1 MKKKKIYLPVI
12 AAAALALSFST
23 TAHDTQASVNTYQV
37 NVPTGYLALRNAA
50 NADDSNI
57 FGQLYTG
64 DLVEVS
70 DYAIATGYWYVYS
83 PKYDAFGY
91 VNNDYLNAINSSSGY
106 YYDSQWTVS
115 VNTGYL
121 ALRTDKAYNSSN
133 EIGQLYTG
141 DTVSVFNS
149 SDPAYW
155 YVYSPR
161 LNQYGYVNKDYL
173 TGGVVGA
180 VGTVSLYAGETRVV
194 NVATGY
200 LALRNMKAYDSSNEI
215 GQLYTGDTVNVFNS
229 SDPAYWYVYSPRL
242 NQYGYVNKDYL
253 TGGVVGAVGTVSL
266 YVGETRVVNVATG
279 YLALRN
285 MKAYDSSNEI
295 GQLYTGDTV
304 QILDTSDAQ
313 YWYVY
318 SPKYDLNGFVNKDY
332 LSGTAS
338 YSSRT
343 VRVSKGYLALRSSKA
358 YTTANETGELYTGD
372 TVEVMDTSDPT
383 YWYVY
388 APKLNNYGYVNKD
401 YLY

>member
-1 MKKKKIYLPVI
+1 MKKKKFYLPVI
-12 AAAALALSFST
+12 ATAALALSFSA
-23 TAHDTQASVNTYQV
+23 TAHDAQASVNTYQV

-115 VNTGYL
+115 VSTGYL
-121 ALRTDKAYNSSN
+121 ALRTDKAYN
-133 EIGQLYTG
+133 
-141 DTVSVFNS
+141 
-149 SDPAYW
+149 
-155 YVYSPR
+155 
-161 LNQYGYVNKDYL
+161 
-173 TGGVVGA
+173 
-180 VGTVSLYAGETRVV
+180 
-194 NVATGY
+194 
-200 LALRNMKAYDSSNEI
+200 
-215 GQLYTGDTVNVFNS
+215 
-229 SDPAYWYVYSPRL
+229 
-242 NQYGYVNKDYL
+242 
-253 TGGVVGAVGTVSL
+253 
-266 YVGETRVVNVATG
+266 
-279 YLALRN
+279 
-285 MKAYDSSNEI
+285 SSNEI

-358 YTTANETGELYTGD
+358 YTTANETGELYPGD
-372 TVEVMDTSDPT
+372 TVEIIDTSDPT

>member
-1 MKKKKIYLPVI
+1 MKKKKFYLPVI
-12 AAAALALSFST
+12 ATTALALSFSA
-23 TAHDTQASVNTYQV
+23 TAHDAQASVNTYQV

-115 VNTGYL
+115 VSTGYL
-121 ALRTDKAYNSSN
+121 ALRTDKAYN
-133 EIGQLYTG
+133 
-141 DTVSVFNS
+141 
-149 SDPAYW
+149 
-155 YVYSPR
+155 
-161 LNQYGYVNKDYL
+161 
-173 TGGVVGA
+173 
-180 VGTVSLYAGETRVV
+180 
-194 NVATGY
+194 
-200 LALRNMKAYDSSNEI
+200 
-215 GQLYTGDTVNVFNS
+215 
-229 SDPAYWYVYSPRL
+229 
-242 NQYGYVNKDYL
+242 
-253 TGGVVGAVGTVSL
+253 
-266 YVGETRVVNVATG
+266 
-279 YLALRN
+279 
-285 MKAYDSSNEI
+285 SSNEI

-343 VRVSKGYLALRSSKA
+343 VRVSKGYLALRSSKV

-372 TVEVMDTSDPT
+372 TVEIIDTSDPT

>member
-1 MKKKKIYLPVI
+1 MKKKKFYLPVI
-12 AAAALALSFST
+12 ATAALALSFST
-23 TAHDTQASVNTYQV
+23 TAHDAQASVNTYQV

-200 LALRNMKAYDSSNEI
+200 LALRNMKAYDSS
-215 GQLYTGDTVNVFNS
+215 T
-229 SDPAYWYVYSPRL
+229 
-242 NQYGYVNKDYL
+242 
-253 TGGVVGAVGTVSL
+253 
-266 YVGETRVVNVATG
+266 
-279 YLALRN
+279 
-285 MKAYDSSNEI
+285 EI

-318 SPKYDLNGFVNKDY
+318 YI
-332 LSGTAS
+332 
-338 YSSRT
+338 
-343 VRVSKGYLALRSSKA
+343 
-358 YTTANETGELYTGD
+358 
-372 TVEVMDTSDPT
+372 
-383 YWYVY
+383 
-388 APKLNNYGYVNKD
+388 
-401 YLY
+401 

>member
-1 MKKKKIYLPVI
+1 MKKKKFYLPVI
-12 AAAALALSFST
+12 ATAALALSFST
-23 TAHDTQASVNTYQV
+23 TAHDAQASVNTYQV

-115 VNTGYL
+115 VSTGYL

-149 SDPAYW
+149 SDPA
-155 YVYSPR
+155 
-161 LNQYGYVNKDYL
+161 
-173 TGGVVGA
+173 
-180 VGTVSLYAGETRVV
+180 
-194 NVATGY
+194 
-200 LALRNMKAYDSSNEI
+200 
-215 GQLYTGDTVNVFNS
+215 
-229 SDPAYWYVYSPRL
+229 
-242 NQYGYVNKDYL
+242 
-253 TGGVVGAVGTVSL
+253 
-266 YVGETRVVNVATG
+266 
-279 YLALRN
+279 
-285 MKAYDSSNEI
+285 
-295 GQLYTGDTV
+295 
-304 QILDTSDAQ
+304 

-372 TVEVMDTSDPT
+372 TVEIIDTSDPT

>member
-1 MKKKKIYLPVI
+1 MKKKKFYLPVI
-12 AAAALALSFST
+12 ATAALALSFSA
-23 TAHDTQASVNTYQV
+23 TAHDAQASVNTYQV

-115 VNTGYL
+115 VSTGYL

-194 NVATGY
+194 N
-200 LALRNMKAYDSSNEI
+200 I
-215 GQLYTGDTVNVFNS
+215 
-229 SDPAYWYVYSPRL
+229 
-242 NQYGYVNKDYL
+242 
-253 TGGVVGAVGTVSL
+253 
-266 YVGETRVVNVATG
+266 ATG

-343 VRVSKGYLALRSSKA
+343 VRVSKEYLAQDFCTGILFSVCQMERRQHERNCETKKTSGGFGLSLTVYAAVCTGLFTWNDFQCGRSGKVHRGLGLRSA
-358 YTTANETGELYTGD
+358 Y
-372 TVEVMDTSDPT
+372 
-383 YWYVY
+383 
-388 APKLNNYGYVNKD
+388 
-401 YLY
+401 

>member
-1 MKKKKIYLPVI
+1 MKKKKFYLPVI
-12 AAAALALSFST
+12 ATAALALSFSA
-23 TAHDTQASVNTYQV
+23 TAHDAQASVNTYQV
-37 NVPTGYLALRNAA
+37 NVPTGYLALRNVA

-115 VNTGYL
+115 VSTGYL
-121 ALRTDKAYNSSN
+121 ALRTDKAYN
-133 EIGQLYTG
+133 
-141 DTVSVFNS
+141 
-149 SDPAYW
+149 
-155 YVYSPR
+155 
-161 LNQYGYVNKDYL
+161 
-173 TGGVVGA
+173 
-180 VGTVSLYAGETRVV
+180 
-194 NVATGY
+194 
-200 LALRNMKAYDSSNEI
+200 
-215 GQLYTGDTVNVFNS
+215 
-229 SDPAYWYVYSPRL
+229 
-242 NQYGYVNKDYL
+242 
-253 TGGVVGAVGTVSL
+253 
-266 YVGETRVVNVATG
+266 
-279 YLALRN
+279 
-285 MKAYDSSNEI
+285 SSNEI

-372 TVEVMDTSDPT
+372 TVEIIDTSDPT

>member
-1 MKKKKIYLPVI
+1 MKKKKFYLPVI
-12 AAAALALSFST
+12 ATAALALSFST
-23 TAHDTQASVNTYQV
+23 TAHDAQASVNTYQV

-173 TGGVVGA
+173 TGGV
-180 VGTVSLYAGETRVV
+180 
-194 NVATGY
+194 
-200 LALRNMKAYDSSNEI
+200 
-215 GQLYTGDTVNVFNS
+215 
-229 SDPAYWYVYSPRL
+229 
-242 NQYGYVNKDYL
+242 
-253 TGGVVGAVGTVSL
+253 
-266 YVGETRVVNVATG
+266 
-279 YLALRN
+279 
-285 MKAYDSSNEI
+285 
-295 GQLYTGDTV
+295 
-304 QILDTSDAQ
+304 
-313 YWYVY
+313 
-318 SPKYDLNGFVNKDY
+318 
-332 LSGTAS
+332 S

-372 TVEVMDTSDPT
+372 TVEIIDTSDPT

>member
-1 MKKKKIYLPVI
+1 MKKKKFYLPVI
-12 AAAALALSFST
+12 ATAALALSFSA
-23 TAHDTQASVNTYQV
+23 TAHDAQASVNTYQV

-70 DYAIATGYWYVYS
+70 DYAIATGYCYVYS
-83 PKYDAFGY
+83 PIYDTFGY

-115 VNTGYL
+115 VSTGYL

-141 DTVSVFNS
+141 YTVSVFNS

-173 TGGVVGA
+173 SGGTA
-180 VGTVSLYAGETRVV
+180 TYSNTYPTKTVS
-194 NVATGY
+194 VATGY
-200 LALRNMKAYDSSNEI
+200 LALRSAKAYDTSNEI
-215 GQLYTGDTVNVFNS
+215 GELYS
-229 SDPAYWYVYSPRL
+229 
-242 NQYGYVNKDYL
+242 
-253 TGGVVGAVGTVSL
+253 
-266 YVGETRVVNVATG
+266 GETVQVI
-279 YLALRN
+279 
-285 MKAYDSSNEI
+285 DS
-295 GQLYTGDTV
+295 T
-304 QILDTSDAQ
+304 DAQ

-318 SPKYDLNGFVNKDY
+318 S
-332 LSGTAS
+332 T
-338 YSSRT
+338 
-343 VRVSKGYLALRSSKA
+343 
-358 YTTANETGELYTGD
+358 
-372 TVEVMDTSDPT
+372 
-383 YWYVY
+383 
-388 APKLNNYGYVNKD
+388 KLGRYGYVNKD

>member
-1 MKKKKIYLPVI
+1 MKKKKFYLPVI
-12 AAAALALSFST
+12 ATAALALSFSS
-23 TAHDTQASVNTYQV
+23 TAHDAQASVNTYQV

-115 VNTGYL
+115 VSTGYL
-121 ALRTDKAYNSSN
+121 ALRTDKAYN
-133 EIGQLYTG
+133 
-141 DTVSVFNS
+141 
-149 SDPAYW
+149 
-155 YVYSPR
+155 
-161 LNQYGYVNKDYL
+161 
-173 TGGVVGA
+173 
-180 VGTVSLYAGETRVV
+180 
-194 NVATGY
+194 
-200 LALRNMKAYDSSNEI
+200 
-215 GQLYTGDTVNVFNS
+215 
-229 SDPAYWYVYSPRL
+229 
-242 NQYGYVNKDYL
+242 
-253 TGGVVGAVGTVSL
+253 
-266 YVGETRVVNVATG
+266 
-279 YLALRN
+279 
-285 MKAYDSSNEI
+285 SSNEI

-338 YSSRT
+338 YPSRT

-372 TVEVMDTSDPT
+372 TVEIIDTNDPT

>member
-1 MKKKKIYLPVI
+1 MKKKKFYLPVI
-12 AAAALALSFST
+12 ATAALALSFSA
-23 TAHDTQASVNTYQV
+23 TAHDAQASVNTYQV

-115 VNTGYL
+115 VSTGYL

-180 VGTVSLYAGETRVV
+180 V
-194 NVATGY
+194 
-200 LALRNMKAYDSSNEI
+200 
-215 GQLYTGDTVNVFNS
+215 
-229 SDPAYWYVYSPRL
+229 
-242 NQYGYVNKDYL
+242 
-253 TGGVVGAVGTVSL
+253 
-266 YVGETRVVNVATG
+266 
-279 YLALRN
+279 
-285 MKAYDSSNEI
+285 
-295 GQLYTGDTV
+295 
-304 QILDTSDAQ
+304 
-313 YWYVY
+313 
-318 SPKYDLNGFVNKDY
+318 
-332 LSGTAS
+332 
-338 YSSRT
+338 RT

-358 YTTANETGELYTGD
+358 YTTANETGELYTED
-372 TVEVMDTSDPT
+372 TVEIIDTSDPT

>member
-1 MKKKKIYLPVI
+1 MKKKKFYLPVI
-12 AAAALALSFST
+12 ATAALALSFST
-23 TAHDTQASVNTYQV
+23 TAHDAQASVNTYQV

-115 VNTGYL
+115 VSTGYL
-121 ALRTDKAYNSSN
+121 TLRTDKAYNSSN

-215 GQLYTGDTVNVFNS
+215 
-229 SDPAYWYVYSPRL
+229 R
-242 NQYGYVNKDYL
+242 
-253 TGGVVGAVGTVSL
+253 
-266 YVGETRVVNVATG
+266 
-279 YLALRN
+279 
-285 MKAYDSSNEI
+285 
-295 GQLYTGDTV
+295 QLYTGDTV

-372 TVEVMDTSDPT
+372 TVEIIDTSDPT

>member
-1 MKKKKIYLPVI
+1 MKKKKFYLPVI
-12 AAAALALSFST
+12 ATAALALSFSST
-23 TAHDTQASVNTYQV
+23 THDAQASVNTYQV

-115 VNTGYL
+115 VSTGYL

-180 VGTVSLYAGETRVV
+180 VGTVSLYAG
-194 NVATGY
+194 
-200 LALRNMKAYDSSNEI
+200 
-215 GQLYTGDTVNVFNS
+215 
-229 SDPAYWYVYSPRL
+229 
-242 NQYGYVNKDYL
+242 
-253 TGGVVGAVGTVSL
+253 
-266 YVGETRVVNVATG
+266 
-279 YLALRN
+279 
-285 MKAYDSSNEI
+285 
-295 GQLYTGDTV
+295 
-304 QILDTSDAQ
+304 
-313 YWYVY
+313 
-318 SPKYDLNGFVNKDY
+318 
-332 LSGTAS
+332 
-338 YSSRT
+338 
-343 VRVSKGYLALRSSKA
+343 
-358 YTTANETGELYTGD
+358 
-372 TVEVMDTSDPT
+372 
-383 YWYVY
+383 
-388 APKLNNYGYVNKD
+388 
-401 YLY
+401 

>member
-1 MKKKKIYLPVI
+1 MKKKKFYLPVI
-12 AAAALALSFST
+12 ATAALALSFST
-23 TAHDTQASVNTYQV
+23 TAHDAQASVNTYQV

-141 DTVSVFNS
+141 DTV
-149 SDPAYW
+149 
-155 YVYSPR
+155 
-161 LNQYGYVNKDYL
+161 
-173 TGGVVGA
+173 
-180 VGTVSLYAGETRVV
+180 
-194 NVATGY
+194 
-200 LALRNMKAYDSSNEI
+200 
-215 GQLYTGDTVNVFNS
+215 
-229 SDPAYWYVYSPRL
+229 
-242 NQYGYVNKDYL
+242 
-253 TGGVVGAVGTVSL
+253 
-266 YVGETRVVNVATG
+266 
-279 YLALRN
+279 
-285 MKAYDSSNEI
+285 
-295 GQLYTGDTV
+295 

-372 TVEVMDTSDPT
+372 TVEIIDTSDST